1 MKLSASQLKGIHLII
16 DEKHWGD
23 KTEAQIITC
32 IELGVKIF
40 QFRFSRSFLLK
51 TGNAELQKLL
61 SIIKEANGLSLLNN
75 HWYLVERFN
84 FDGAHIG
91 QSDGDPY
98 LIKNRLKDKLLGASC
113 YSYLG
118 LAEQAKNAG
127 CDYVSF
133 GAFASSSTKPSAKIL
148 SKEQIHHIKNFK
160 GLPVALIGGINATNL
175 TSQVASS
182 FDMIAISHGILGA
195 SDVGEAVQDI
205 NRRIIR

>member
-16 DEKHWGD
+16 DEKYWGD
-23 KTEAQIITC
+23 KTKAQINTC

-51 TGNAELQKLL
+51 TGNAELQELL
-61 SIIKEANGLSLLNN
+61 SMIKEANGLSLLNN
-75 HWYLVERFN
+75 HWHLVERFN

-98 LIKNRLKDKLLGASC
+98 LIKNSLKEKVLGVSC

-133 GAFASSSTKPSAKIL
+133 GAFASSTTKPNAKIL
-148 SKEQIHHIKNFK
+148 SKEQMHRIKNFK
-160 GLPVALIGGINATNL
+160 GLPLALIGGIDATNL
-175 TSQVASS
+175 TSQIASS
-182 FDMIAISHGILGA
+182 FDMIAISNGILGA
-195 SDVGEAVQDI
+195 SDVGRAVQDI
-205 NRRIIR
+205 NRIINR

>member
-16 DEKHWGD
+16 DERHWGD
-23 KTEAQIITC
+23 NTEAKIKIC
-32 IELGVKIF
+32 IELGVKVF
-40 QFRFSRSFLLK
+40 QFRFSRPFLMAEN
-51 TGNAELQKLL
+51 TELQNLL
-61 SIIKEANGLSLLNN
+61 SMIKEAKGLSLLNN
-75 HWYLVERFN
+75 HWHLVERLN

-98 LIKNRLKDKLLGASC
+98 LIKDSLKDKLLGVSC
-113 YSYLG
+113 YSYPS

-160 GLPVALIGGINATNL
+160 GLPVTLIGGIDATNL

-182 FDMIAISHGILGA
+182 FDMIAISNGILGA
-195 SDVGEAVQDI
+195 SDVGETVRDI
-205 NRRIIR
+205 NRIIHR

>member
-1 MKLSASQLKGIHLII
+1 M
-16 DEKHWGD
+16 
-23 KTEAQIITC
+23 C
-32 IELGVKIF
+32 I
-40 QFRFSRSFLLK
+40 R
-51 TGNAELQKLL
+51 
-61 SIIKEANGLSLLNN
+61 
-75 HWYLVERFN
+75 
-84 FDGAHIG
+84 D
-91 QSDGDPY
+91 
-98 LIKNRLKDKLLGASC
+98 
-113 YSYLG
+113 
-118 LAEQAKNAG
+118 
-127 CDYVSF
+127 SF